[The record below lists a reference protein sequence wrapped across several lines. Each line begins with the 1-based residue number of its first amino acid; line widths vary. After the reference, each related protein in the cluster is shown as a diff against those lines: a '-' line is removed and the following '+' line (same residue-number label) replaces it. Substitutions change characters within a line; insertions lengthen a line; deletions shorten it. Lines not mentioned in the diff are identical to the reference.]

1 MSSSEVKGVYTI
13 VDSKRLSWLLIPMI
27 LKACPKNN
35 YASRK
40 SPSNAAK
47 QKSNNKYCAGQVQP
61 ILRNSFSLVAGV
73 ILSLSK

>member
-13 VDSKRLSWLLIPMI
+13 ADSKRLSWLLIPMI

-47 QKSNNKYCAGQVQP
+47 QKSNNKYCAG
-61 ILRNSFSLVAGV
+61 
-73 ILSLSK
+73 